1 MGSQVAR
8 QAVASVV
15 ALYSHA
21 FQDAIR
27 NDRIQN
33 AHESKEH

>member
-21 FQDAIR
+21 LSGR
-27 NDRIQN
+27 HSYDRIQN